1 MGVTGLLGLIC
12 SGRDSSDVV
21 IGCEDYQRD
30 SSGRISDISK
40 SAEIRARW
48 LAADGGSNDEGRLP
62 PERVLFVDD
71 DPQVRV

>member
-1 MGVTGLLGLIC
+1 
-12 SGRDSSDVV
+12 V
-21 IGCEDYQRD
+21 IVGCEDYQRD

-48 LAADGGSNDEGRLP
+48 LTAAERPAGGGGGGAGRLA

-71 DPQVRV
+71 DAQVREASSLSLPPRRN